1 MSFHLSSSIRSSLS
15 KLSVFFRRDTVRNG
29 GFFLLSHRQTSD
41 ARGRGIQGKQVNSS
55 PLPMCILPHSFTC
68 SLYYCSHYQ
77 IPFILSHASSLLTL
91 QEGLPLVQKQHFILR
106 SKPKPLLCCLNKFRS
121 HCSDSEFENDD
132 HENELYVVDGKINVD
147 GKEVDRVCK
156 VIEETFAF
164 DRNMETVLDECGI
177 DLSHELVLRVL
188 ERFKHARKP
197 AFRFFCWACERRGF
211 AHNSSTY
218 NVVLS
223 ILGKGRQFETMVSV
237 LEEMGDKDLLTI
249 QTFTICI
256 KAFAAAKEG
265 KRAVG
270 VLDLMKKLKF
280 KVDAEMINCLLDALG
295 RAKLGKEAQVLFE
308 KLEHKFTPNLCTYTV
323 LLHGWCRVNNLMEAG
338 RTWNGMIDNGFRPDV
353 VAHNIMLDGL
363 LRNKKRSHAMELF
376 GVMKSKGPY
385 PSLRSYTV
393 LIEDLCKRGNMQ
405 EAMEYLDEMLE
416 SGCEPDAALYT
427 CLMTGFGNQKKMNMV
442 YRLLKEMQEKGC
454 PPDGRT
460 YNALIKMMTSQH
472 MPDDAAIIY
481 KKMILSNVQPS
492 IHTYNM
498 MMKSYFTSRN
508 YEMGCAVWE
517 EMKKKGCCPDENSYI
532 VLLRGLKRQGRSIE
546 ACRYTE
552 EMTGKGMK
560 VPQLDYKF
568 ASDISWADGPDNSEV
583 LTQKMKFL

>member
-1 MSFHLSSSIRSSLS
+1 MFLHLSSSKRSQLS
-15 KLSVFFRRDTVRNG
+15 KFFRRDAIRNG
-29 GFFLLSHRQTSD
+29 GFFLLSGRQTSD

-55 PLPMCILPHSFTC
+55 SLPMCILPHSFTC
-68 SLYYCSHYQ
+68 SRYYCSHYQ
-77 IPFILSHASSLLTL
+77 IPFILSHAFSLFTL
-91 QEGLPLVQKQHFILR
+91 QEGLPLVQKQDFMFR

-121 HCSDSEFENDD
+121 HCSDSEFEGDG
-132 HENELYVVDGKINVD
+132 NELYVVDGKINVD

-156 VIEETFAF
+156 VMEETFAF
-164 DRNMETVLDECGI
+164 DRNMETVLDECGV

-197 AFRFFCWACERRGF
+197 AFRFFCWACKRRGF

-249 QTFTICI
+249 QAFTICI

-265 KRAVG
+265 KKAVG
-270 VLDLMKKLKF
+270 ILALMKKFKF

-295 RAKLGKEAQVLFE
+295 RAKLGKEAQFLFE
-308 KLEHKFTPNLCTYTV
+308 KLEHSFTPSLCTYTV

-338 RTWNGMIDNGFRPDV
+338 RTWNGMIDNGFKPDI
-353 VAHNIMLDGL
+353 VAHNIMLEGL
-363 LRNKKRSHAMELF
+363 LRNKKSSHAMELF
-376 GVMKSKGPY
+376 GVMKSRGPY
-385 PSLRSYTV
+385 PNVRSYTI
-393 LIEDLCKRGNMQ
+393 LIKDLCKRGNIQ
-405 EAMEYLDEMLE
+405 ETMEYLDEMLE

-427 CLMTGFGNQKKMNMV
+427 CLMTGFGNKKKMNMV

-460 YNALIKMMTSQH
+460 YNALIKMITSQR
-472 MPDDAAIIY
+472 MPDDAAKIY
-481 KKMILSNVQPS
+481 KKMILSNIQPS

-532 VLLRGLKRQGRSIE
+532 VLLKGLKRQGRSIE
-546 ACRYTE
+546 ACKYTE
-552 EMTGKGMK
+552 EMIGKGMK
-560 VPQLDYKF
+560 APELD
-568 ASDISWADGPDNSEV
+568 
-583 LTQKMKFL
+583 

>member
-1 MSFHLSSSIRSSLS
+1 MSFHLSSSKRSSLS
-15 KLSVFFRRDTVRNG
+15 KLSDFFRRGTFRNG
-29 GFFLLSHRQTSD
+29 GFFLLRQRQTSED
-41 ARGRGIQGKQVNSS
+41 ARGRGMQGKQANSS
-55 PLPMCILPHSFTC
+55 SLPMCVLPHSFTP
-68 SLYYCSHYQ
+68 SRFYCSHYQ
-77 IPFILSHASSLLTL
+77 IPFILSHASSLFTL
-91 QEGLPLVQKQHFILR
+91 QEGLPLVQKQDFMLR
-106 SKPKPLLCCLNKFRS
+106 SKPKPKPLLLCCLNKFRS
-121 HCSDSEFENDD
+121 HCSNSKFESDD
-132 HENELYVVDGKINVD
+132 NENELYLVDGKINV
-147 GKEVDRVCK
+147 EVERVCK
-156 VIEETFAF
+156 VMEETFAF
-164 DRNMETVLDECGI
+164 DRNMETVLDECGV

-218 NVVLS
+218 NVMLS

-237 LEEMGDKDLLTI
+237 LEEMGDKGLLTI

-256 KAFAAAKEG
+256 IAFAAAKEG
-265 KRAVG
+265 KKAVG
-270 VLDLMKKLKF
+270 ILDLMKKLNF

-308 KLEHKFTPNLCTYTV
+308 KLEHRFTPNLCTYTV

-338 RTWNGMIDNGFRPDV
+338 RTWNGMIDNGFKPDI
-353 VAHNIMLDGL
+353 VAHNIMLEGL

-376 GVMKSKGPY
+376 GVMKSRGPY
-385 PSLRSYTV
+385 PSVRSYTV
-393 LIEDLCKRGNMQ
+393 LIKDLCKRGNVQ
-405 EAMEYLDEMLE
+405 EAMEYLDEMLD
-416 SGCEPDAALYT
+416 SGCEPDAAVYT
-427 CLMTGFGNQKKMNMV
+427 CLMTGLGNQKKMNMV

-460 YNALIKMMTSQH
+460 YNALMKMMTSQH
-472 MPDDAAIIY
+472 MPDDAAKIY
-481 KKMILSNVQPS
+481 KKMILSNIQPS

-517 EMKKKGCCPDENSYI
+517 EMKKKGFCPDENSYI
-532 VLLRGLKRQGRSIE
+532 ILIRGLKSQGRSVE

-552 EMTGKGMK
+552 EMIGKGMK
-560 VPQLDYKF
+560 APQLD
-568 ASDISWADGPDNSEV
+568 
-583 LTQKMKFL
+583 